1 MPLDG
6 FLVQVTRRDEHTW
19 KIIEVLE
26 VTFTN
31 LVIPERCSFNTI
43 KFRKLH
49 IMYIFMKSI

>member
-19 KIIEVLE
+19 KTIEVLE
-26 VTFTN
+26 VSFTN

-43 KFRKLH
+43 QFRKLH
-49 IMYIFMKSI
+49 FVFIVCFH

>member
-19 KIIEVLE
+19 KTIEVLE
-26 VTFTN
+26 VSFTN

-43 KFRKLH
+43 QFRKLH
-49 IMYIFMKSI
+49 IVYFLIRLI